1 MARHFAF
8 GGRTGGSVVIYS
20 LLFVTLGL
28 FFGAGCDRVVKIF
41 PQPILGGILLFES
54 LGLVWLAR
62 NTAPSRT
69 EFPITVL
76 VGLLAVGLPY
86 GFVIGMVVGTEL
98 FYLCERV
105 LLVSPDV
112 V

>member
-1 MARHFAF
+1 M
-8 GGRTGGSVVIYS
+8 VICG

-28 FFGAGCDRVVKIF
+28 FFGAGFDRVVKIF
-41 PQPILGGILLFES
+41 LQPILGVILLFEC

-62 NTAPSRT
+62 DTVPSRT

-86 GFVIGMVVGTEL
+86 GFVIGMVVGTVL
-98 FYLCERV
+98 FYVGERV
-105 LLVSPDV
+105 RLVSPDAV
-112 V
+112 